1 MSETALEPPPRYPL
15 YFVAG
20 ADEGSQAMRDA
31 FVGGLRDDW
40 DLRERRPG
48 DLHPTAAVEGQG
60 LCGNQPLVW
69 GVPTKLQNSL
79 SRSNRS
85 RFG

>member
-1 MSETALEPPPRYPL
+1 MLLLFMGAGPRHA
-15 YFVAG
+15 VG
-20 ADEGSQAMRDA
+20 AA
-31 FVGGLRDDW
+31 
-40 DLRERRPG
+40 
-48 DLHPTAAVEGQG
+48 AAVAAAVGAAAAAVGAAAAAVAEARGALRAVAAEVAD

-79 SRSNRS
+79 SQSNRS